1 MLISNKYK
9 CTDQVILRKKSKC
22 LDVFFFEKE
31 VEMRWLQFVSRQTAV
46 VAIEVLHMTSCVCRS
61 RAVRHIGR
69 DNHLGSSNNNV
80 AGCSHPPLIFL
91 KQLIYSLS
99 VITSWKIQVLDWK
112 RENYGSDALYNW
124 QRLSAW
130 NRTVAAWGD
139 WHCRLNHL
147 LLVDLTHGV
156 QRLLKGITVWK
167 CSSHWSNCFSP
178 WTHCFTSSCIPVCSP
193 FTWLCDCFQTRHP
206 RRGGHKT
213 AFNSSRPGRKRN
225 VMMSKE
231 QLTPLLA
238 YLDGLTTQR

>member
-1 MLISNKYK
+1 MTSCSTLTDVGQTKIRSPLKFLPKCFLTLLVVLMRLISGLILLTDLLWNGRAGSSWAGCWEKVELYFPK
-9 CTDQVILRKKSKC
+9 PQQFQSDCEEFTSKLDQVKTYVC

-112 RENYGSDALYNW
+112 RVESLKEL
-124 QRLSAW
+124 QRTTA
-130 NRTVAAWGD
+130 RT
-139 WHCRLNHL
+139 LF
-147 LLVDLTHGV
+147 
-156 QRLLKGITVWK
+156 IT
-167 CSSHWSNCFSP
+167 
-178 WTHCFTSSCIPVCSP
+178 
-193 FTWLCDCFQTRHP
+193 D
-206 RRGGHKT
+206 
-213 AFNSSRPGRKRN
+213 N
-225 VMMSKE
+225 VSVLGTE
-231 QLTPLLA
+231 L
-238 YLDGLTTQR
+238 